1 MAVAVK
7 PENAAKGVILFIDD
21 NAADYHM
28 FLESLARIDFTCPIK
43 WIDNG
48 DKALQYLSRK
58 SVNPTLIILDL
69 NLPGVNGYTVLKYIK
84 NEKDKRKIPVIIF
97 SSSDHKRDI
106 ELSYRNYANSYVRKP
121 DNLEAYQNFALEIRN
136 YWFGTVYLPDKEN

>member
-1 MAVAVK
+1 MAAAVAQA
-7 PENAAKGVILFIDD
+7 NSTKGVILFIDD

-28 FLESLARIDFTCPIK
+28 FMESMSRIDFKPPIT

-58 SVNPTLIILDL
+58 TVNPTLIILDL
-69 NLPGVNGYTVLKYIK
+69 NLPGVNGYTVLKYLK

-106 ELSYRNYANSYVRKP
+106 ELSYLNHANSYVRKP
-121 DNLEAYQNFALEIRN
+121 DNLEAYLNFAAEIRN
-136 YWFGTVYLPDKEN
+136 YWFGTVNLPDRDN

>member
-1 MAVAVK
+1 MAAEVVQG
-7 PENAAKGVILFIDD
+7 NSTKGVILFIDD

-28 FLESLARIDFTCPIK
+28 FMESMNRIDFKPPIT

-58 SVNPTLIILDL
+58 TVNPTLIILDL
-69 NLPGVNGYTVLKYIK
+69 NLPGVNGYTVLKYLK
-84 NEKDKRKIPVIIF
+84 NEKEKRKIPVIIF

-106 ELSYRNYANSYVRKP
+106 ELSYQNYANSYVRKP
-121 DNLEAYQNFALEIRN
+121 DNLEAYLNFAAEIRN
-136 YWFGTVYLPDKEN
+136 YWFGTVNLPDKDV